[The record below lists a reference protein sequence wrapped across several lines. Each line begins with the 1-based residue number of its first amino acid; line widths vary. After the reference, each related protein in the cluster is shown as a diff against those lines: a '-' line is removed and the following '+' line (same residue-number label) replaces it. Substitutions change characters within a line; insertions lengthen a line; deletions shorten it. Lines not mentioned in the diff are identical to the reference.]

1 MPVYKGSNEVSSGN
15 LKKGSTNIENGYK
28 QTDQFYVNTNAI
40 IINFVDA
47 ISGATMDT
55 TQFSSTG
62 TPGASFASFT
72 RTITTDSG
80 RIFQGTV
87 SVAKSGDTGSNV
99 TASISGQ
106 GSTTATLN
114 VSGTY
119 PTTGVTVTLTVN
131 GATQVQ
137 LPNLNVSI
145 PGDSTATFSTSDSS
159 ALNTFNYALTQSAS
173 GGGANP
179 SCTGGTSPTS
189 GTFTSSSSSYNYPG
203 FSAGYPAGGDFGNGC
218 GVTCT
223 TSVSGSKSGYN
234 SGSAS
239 YNRTGSNP
247 SYTGSCTWSPSSN
260 PAGAT
265 IVTNPVTYNGTC
277 PTCNSCSA
285 SGTSGTVVLSAR
297 LSCFGSCAPGSYKLN
312 NGSYQ
317 YVDTTTC
324 SDGGTVTTPIPGYST
339 TARYNELLTATPVA
353 GTENCITGGSVG
365 IYKTISTTTLVGGG
379 SSSLTGGSCSCN
391 IGGTTYGGTTY
402 WPFSSAAQGPVNS
415 TIGCYPTGNQW
426 NFNTPS
432 SGDSCT
438 FSGVW
443 NLNETGMATDTLNL
457 GSITMT
463 CP

>member
-87 SVAKSGDTGSNV
+87 SVAESGDTGNNV

-119 PTTGVTVTLTVN
+119 PATGVTVTLTVN

-137 LPNLNVSI
+137 LPSLNVV
-145 PGDSTATFSTSDSS
+145 ANQNNAVFSTSDGVN
-159 ALNTFNYALTQSAS
+159 LGTFNYSTSQSVS
-173 GGGANP
+173 GGGTC
-179 SCTGGTSPTS
+179 SGGTGNSS
-189 GTFTSSSSSYNYPG
+189 GTLSSASSSSYSWGG
-203 FSAGYPAGGDFGNGC
+203 FSAGYPAGGAYGNGC

-223 TSVSGSKSGYN
+223 SSVSASKSGYN
-234 SGSAS
+234 SGSDS
-239 YNRTGSNP
+239 YSNTGANP

-339 TARYNELLTATPVA
+339 TARYNELLSATPVA
-353 GTENCITGGSVG
+353 GTENCIGQGSTG
-365 IYKTISTTTLVGGG
+365 IYKSISTTTLVGGG
-379 SSSLTGGSCSCN
+379 SSSLTGASCSCN
-391 IGGTTYGGTTY
+391 IGGSTYSGSPY
-402 WPFSSAAQGPVNS
+402 WPFSSSAQGPVNS
-415 TIGCYPTGNQW
+415 TIGCGLVGSGSPLPT
-426 NFNTPS
+426 T
-432 SGDSCT
+432 GDSCT

-443 NLNETGMATDTLNL
+443 NLNDTGMATDTLNL